1 MFELMETNQD
11 GFFNFEQFI
20 YGVSA
25 YQRGINQT
33 KIRET
38 FHMIDVKG
46 DGQIE
51 LNQLRMILQQQYQ
64 AGESGASIG
73 EDVQVW
79 FHIME
84 ELEKDGDRLISY
96 IDFYD
101 TILVVIQRGFADD
114 FTMNVKRDAGLRQS
128 ILYQ

>member
-1 MFELMETNQD
+1 M
-11 GFFNFEQFI
+11 
-20 YGVSA
+20 
-25 YQRGINQT
+25 
-33 KIRET
+33 
-38 FHMIDVKG
+38 
-46 DGQIE
+46 
-51 LNQLRMILQQQYQ
+51 
-64 AGESGASIG
+64 
-73 EDVQVW
+73 W

-114 FTMNVKRDAGLRQS
+114 LTMNVKRDAGLRQS